1 MHCQLCHTSSL
12 PSAGTVRNQTGLSR
26 RLMLLAALFG
36 VAGIGH
42 FVKPEPFERI
52 VPDWIPQARLMVYMS
67 GVAEL
72 AGAIGLL
79 VPSLRKAAGW
89 GLIALLIAVFPANIN
104 MLQLARAEN
113 ADAWYQ
119 AALWIRLPLQPLLV
133 WLIWSAAIRQ
143 RHMQH

>member
-1 MHCQLCHTSSL
+1 MN
-12 PSAGTVRNQTGLSR
+12 RFGLSR
-26 RLMLLAALFG
+26 RLVLLATLFA
-36 VAGIGH
+36 VAGVGH
-42 FVKPEPFERI
+42 FVMPTPFERI
-52 VPDWIPQARLMVYMS
+52 VPNWIPQPRLMVYLS

-89 GLIALLIAVFPANIN
+89 GLLVLLVAVYPANIN

-113 ADAWYQ
+113 ASAWYQ

-133 WLIWSAAIRQ
+133 WLVWGAAIRRRPVQ
-143 RHMQH
+143 A